1 MSNHRVVVH
10 LLRPRDFLRTHEG
23 HALLAVA
30 RTLAELKR
38 YDFAGCPGLVV
49 PDRAGHGYVVPDE
62 TLLAADAARLGIRS
76 AKDVFGGVVPHEF
89 VHTKA
94 ITHGLVDDDAERPS
108 GWSARFAARVGGVV
122 LPGYTA
128 FSRRDARHGASMLL
142 SDGPIRIKRP
152 LAAGGRGQAV
162 VSTLAE
168 LEGFLGAVPD
178 DELPRAGIV
187 METNLDKVRTV
198 SVGQVALDD
207 LVVSYHGEQQL
218 TTNNAGQVVYGG
230 SDLECVRGGWDEL
243 ERVVQQPAL
252 RQAVAQARRYDEATE
267 EYQGLIVSRHNYDVV
282 QGVDSRGRW
291 RSAVLE
297 QGWRAGGASGA
308 EVLALA
314 ALARDPGL
322 TRVSASTVERYGDGL
337 EPPAGAVVHFTGV
350 DPVAGPM
357 VRYATTS
364 TAILARAA

>member
-1 MSNHRVVVH
+1 MSNRRVVVH
-10 LLRPRDFLRTHEG
+10 LGRPREFLRTHEG
-23 HALLAVA
+23 NALLALA
-30 RTLAELKR
+30 RALAELKG

-49 PDRAGHGYVVPDE
+49 PDRAGHCYVVPDD

-76 AKDVFGGVVPHEF
+76 AGDVFGGVVPHEF
-89 VHTKA
+89 VGTKA

-108 GWSARFAARVGGVV
+108 GWSARFAARVAGVV
-122 LPGYTA
+122 LPGFTA
-128 FSRRDARHGASMLL
+128 FSRRDARRGASVLL
-142 SDGPIRIKRP
+142 ADGPVRIKRP

-168 LEGFLGAVPD
+168 LEAFIESVPD
-178 DELPRAGIV
+178 AELPRAGIV

-198 SVGQVALDD
+198 TVGQVAVDD
-207 LVVSYHGEQQL
+207 LVVSYHGQQQL
-218 TTNNAGQVVYGG
+218 TTDNAGQVVYGG
-230 SDLECVRGGWDEL
+230 SDLECIRGGWEEL
-243 ERVVQQPAL
+243 ERLVQQPAL
-252 RQAVAQARRYDEATE
+252 RQAVAQARRYDAATE
-267 EYQGLIVSRHNYDVV
+267 EYPGLMVSRRNYDVV

-322 TRVSASTVERYGDGL
+322 ARVSASTVERYGDGL
-337 EPPAGAVVHFTGV
+337 EPSAGAVVQFAGV

-357 VRYATTS
+357 LRYATAS
-364 TAILARAA
+364 TAVAASAA